1 MTHVKACIQQTLL
14 YNALGNQQPEEENH
28 ANSKAKMLCLSG
40 LLILSLCACQNTVKG
55 VGEDVEA
62 TGKVIAGKK

>member
-1 MTHVKACIQQTLL
+1 MLANQT
-14 YNALGNQQPEEENH
+14 
-28 ANSKAKMLCLSG
+28 KMLCLSG

-62 TGKVIAGKK
+62 TGKVIAGKIDEIFI